1 MLILGVTTRP
11 LALVKVE
18 GYDVLVRPMDTLA
31 VLPGEGKRSLRV
43 LDWVINSIRSGE
55 HQEGSRL
62 PTERELADY
71 CGVSRS
77 SVREALSILS
87 ALDIVDRRV
96 GDGTYVRNCDERVL
110 SLTLE
115 LIRGEPSL
123 NDVFELQ
130 RILEVGMAE
139 IAARTMTPAQI
150 AEVKAALGEM
160 EKAVRAGDIDAYFVA
175 DRRFHRGISRAT
187 GNRLLERQVQCLIE
201 EMDRPLWRRVKGYF
215 IRSQSEY
222 VARSLSD
229 HRRLVAAFVS
239 RDTASARR
247 VMEEHFERIRE
258 EIFGEG

>member
-1 MLILGVTTRP
+1 ML
-11 LALVKVE
+11 
-18 GYDVLVRPMDTLA
+18 LVRPMDTLA
-31 VLPGEGKRSLRV
+31 VLAGEGKRSLRV

-55 HQEGSRL
+55 YQKGSRL

-96 GDGTYVRNCDERVL
+96 GDGTYVSNCDERVL

-130 RILEVGMAE
+130 RILEVGIAE
-139 IAARTMTPAQI
+139 IAARTMTTAQI
-150 AEVKAALGEM
+150 AEVKAALREM
-160 EKAVRAGDIDAYFVA
+160 EEAVRAGDIDAYFAA

-187 GNRLLERQVQCLIE
+187 GNQLLERQVQYLIE